1 MDCLLEAINPG
12 VYILQ
17 IIFSSGWGRVSSH
30 NIPVASERGRGE
42 EKWGEGRKKEG
53 EGKKKGERRRK
64 KRKRGRKKGRGE
76 EKDAQGREE
85 NILKGPGEGFNN
97 VFALKTFPSTLK

>member
-1 MDCLLEAINPG
+1 M
-12 VYILQ
+12 
-17 IIFSSGWGRVSSH
+17 
-30 NIPVASERGRGE
+30 RGRA
-42 EKWGEGRKKEG
+42 EKRGEGKKKEG

-64 KRKRGRKKGRGE
+64 KRKRGRKKGGGE
-76 EKDAQGREE
+76 EKDARGREE